1 MVYFLSSAG
10 TYLIFI
16 LQVIPSPSETSI
28 NHILF
33 QTCYGFKNE
42 DVVYIY
48 SFGYSSNSV
57 ELISFLFV
65 ANIGYNRH
73 TNYCLLPVRL
83 FLQQVF
89 NETKIQWCNS
99 TYRTYPSSKLGC
111 ITTRS
116 TFIPLDKFHLPS
128 SGRQSN
134 PRRTSVILLHE
145 EL

>member
-1 MVYFLSSAG
+1 MNKLGKLNQIPNSS
-10 TYLIFI
+10 
-16 LQVIPSPSETSI
+16 EKSI

-42 DVVYIY
+42 HVVYIY

-73 TNYCLLPVRL
+73 TNYCLLPVRF

-89 NETKIQWCNS
+89 NETKIHQWCNS
-99 TYRTYPSSKLGC
+99 TYRTYPSSKLGY
-111 ITTRS
+111 ITARS
-116 TFIPLDKFHLPS
+116 TIIPLDKFHLPS